1 MANLDI
7 IASEMLPATTEEEIA
22 VTLKSHPVNYSLPQA
37 FYTDEEYFNIE
48 MKEN

>member
-22 VTLKSHPVNYSLPQA
+22 VSCVVVRNA
-37 FYTDEEYFNIE
+37 
-48 MKEN
+48 